1 MRREQVQCSK
11 QKINLKTKFSPMD
24 LSVYCSLLDFF
35 FFRTVNAQK
44 SASNYNILKLE
55 NNLFWNLSFIRSK
68 A

>member
-1 MRREQVQCSK
+1 MRREQVQCFK

-35 FFRTVNAQK
+35 RTLNAQK
-44 SASNYNILKLE
+44 SASNYNIFKLE
-55 NNLFWNLSFIRSK
+55 NNSFWNLSFMSSK